1 MVYETAADDRQRT
14 HAVDD
19 TVRRALARW
28 PGVAAVY
35 GWLALDRRGEWRLR
49 NPGSGAFE
57 RIGNAALREF
67 ISRNYAA
74 DARGAWYFQNG
85 PQRVY
90 ARLEATPLVYRHDG
104 NGFRDHC
111 GRGAGAI
118 RGAWFDEDGA
128 LYLAGEHGVGV
139 VDDRDLQALSTRLEH
154 RRGVLLDAE
163 FDWAAA
169 EAGQV
174 WLRLDEATRIRLER
188 VTRSA
193 LEVQFGFISDPSG

>member
-1 MVYETAADDRQRT
+1 M
-14 HAVDD
+14 DD

-28 PGVAAVY
+28 PGVPAVY

-49 NPGSGAFE
+49 SPASGAFE

-67 ISRNYAA
+67 IARNYAA

-90 ARLEATPLVYRHDG
+90 ARLEATPLVHRHDG
-104 NGFRDHC
+104 DGFRDHC
-111 GRGAGAI
+111 GRSAGRI
-118 RGAWFDEDGA
+118 RGAWFDEHGA

-139 VDDRDLQALSTRLEH
+139 VDDRDLLQLSTRLED
-154 RRGVLLDAE
+154 RRSAPLDAE
-163 FDWAAA
+163 LDWACAD
-169 EAGQV
+169 AGEV
-174 WLRLDEATRIRLER
+174 WLRLDAGTRIRLER
-188 VTRSA
+188 ITRSA